1 VSLRAG
7 VRAFPALL
15 RVGFSEAVAYRAELL
30 VWILTSTMPL
40 IMLALWSSVAAEGNV
55 GRFGPDDF
63 TAYFLAAFVVRQLAA
78 SWTCWE
84 INYEVRLGK
93 LSMRLLRPVHPVVAY
108 AAEGIAALPL
118 RLVIALPVAWWAL
131 SSLRTNQLPQGALGW
146 SLFAASIVG
155 AWALT
160 FLANVAIGSLSFFM
174 ESSIKLMDVYLA
186 AYAVFSGY
194 IVPLELFPASVR
206 AAIDV
211 MPFRYQLGLPVELLS
226 GQHTPERAMAL
237 LGQQWVLVLVMAFI
251 SHFAWRRGIKYF
263 EAHGG

>member
-1 VSLRAG
+1 VSIRAG

-15 RVGFSEAVAYRAELL
+15 KVGFAEAVAYRAELL
-30 VWILTSTMPL
+30 IWILTSTMPL
-40 IMLALWSSVAAEGNV
+40 IMLALWSSVAAEGRV
-55 GRFGPDDF
+55 GRFGQEEF
-63 TAYFLAAFVVRQLAA
+63 TEYFLAAFVVRQLAA

-118 RLVIALPVAWWAL
+118 RLVIAIPVAWWAL
-131 SSLRTNQLPQGALGW
+131 SSVDSNHLPHGTQGW
-146 SLFAASIVG
+146 SLFAASVAG

-160 FLANVAIGSLSFFM
+160 FLVNIAIGSLSFFM

-194 IVPLELFPASVR
+194 VVPLELFPNGVR
-206 AAIDV
+206 AIIDV

-226 GQHTPERAMAL
+226 GQHAPTQAIEL
-237 LGQQWVLVLVMAFI
+237 LIQQWALVAVLALV
-251 SHFAWRRGIKYF
+251 SHFAWQRGIKHF
-263 EAHGG
+263 EAFGG

>member
-1 VSLRAG
+1 MSVRAG

-15 RVGFSEAVAYRAELL
+15 RVGFAEAVAYRAELL
-30 VWILTSTMPL
+30 IWILTSTMPL
-40 IMLALWSSVAAEGNV
+40 IMLALWSSVAAEGRV
-55 GRFGPDDF
+55 GRFGQDEF

-118 RLVIALPVAWWAL
+118 RLVIAIPVAWWAL
-131 SSLRTNQLPQGALGW
+131 SSLQADQLPRGAQGWA
-146 SLFAASIVG
+146 LFALSIAG

-160 FLANVAIGSLSFFM
+160 FLTNVAIGSLSFFM

-194 IVPLELFPASVR
+194 VVPLELFPPGVR
-206 AAIDV
+206 AMIDV

-226 GQHTPERAMAL
+226 GQHTPERAVAL
-237 LGQQWVLVLVMAFI
+237 LIHQWSMVAVVALV
-251 SHFAWRRGIKYF
+251 SHFAWRRGIKHF
-263 EAHGG
+263 EAFGG